1 MTIRAIFI
9 TAAITAVAVLGTIG
23 SASASIAG
31 ISQWEL
37 NTQHLTQDAPFEPE
51 TIVRT
56 KVFLDEIY

>member
-1 MTIRAIFI
+1 MTLRKIII
-9 TAAITAVAVLGTIG
+9 TAAITAVAALGSIG

-37 NTQHLTQDAPFEPE
+37 NTPHLTQDAPFEPE

-56 KVFLDEIY
+56 KVSLDEIY